1 MTPSRL
7 HATRTTVLAASAL
20 PEERR
25 NGSTMQKIVTGAVA
39 GATGIAL
46 LLGGA
51 GSFALW
57 NANASSAASAIS
69 SGTLTLTAA
78 NDGVWTDLT
87 NGRSATIDPTSVLM
101 VPGNKYQFTQ
111 TLAIRATGQDL
122 KATLTYADQSIT
134 GDSGLIAA
142 TTKTLAVTSTST
154 SVVQS
159 TSSANTFVV
168 SPSAGTSTVKAV
180 FTIEL
185 PQSATTGQNGSVNV
199 GALAFTLTQT
209 PIAS

>member
-1 MTPSRL
+1 
-7 HATRTTVLAASAL
+7 
-20 PEERR
+20 
-25 NGSTMQKIVTGAVA
+25 MQKIVTGAVA
-39 GATGIAL
+39 GAAGIAL

-57 NANASSAASAIS
+57 NANASSAASSIS

-87 NGRSATIDPTSVLM
+87 NGRSATINPASVLM

-111 TLAIRATGQDL
+111 TLNIAATGQDL
-122 KATLTYADQSIT
+122 RANLTYANQSIM

-142 TTKTLAVTSTST
+142 TTKTLAVTSSST

-159 TSSANTFVV
+159 TSSDDTFVV
-168 SPSAGTSTVKAV
+168 TPAAGTSAVKVV

-185 PQSATTGQNGSVNV
+185 PSSATTGQNGTVNV

-209 PIAS
+209 AIGS